1 MEICTIVTNSVHF
14 YFGKKVGNVVLI
26 HTAIMDWLKASP
38 NRLKMK
44 SNKQLATV
52 GNKKLGCDEVS
63 SDSSD

>member
-1 MEICTIVTNSVHF
+1 
-14 YFGKKVGNVVLI
+14 LI
-26 HTAIMDWLKASP
+26 QTAIKDWLKASP